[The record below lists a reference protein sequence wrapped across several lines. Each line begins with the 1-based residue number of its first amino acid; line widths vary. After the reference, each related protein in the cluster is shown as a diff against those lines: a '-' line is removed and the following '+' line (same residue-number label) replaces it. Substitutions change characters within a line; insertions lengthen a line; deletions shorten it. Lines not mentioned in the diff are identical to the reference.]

1 MSVKRY
7 RQYEI
12 AERFAD
18 TGEQMVL
25 ATNYDALLALARK
38 LRGALIF
45 DYGREPLANGTVSQ
59 NCQCAK
65 CKALRDSAWLE
76 EREE

>member
-1 MSVKRY
+1 MSVKRWTVY
-7 RQYEI
+7 DSVDV
-12 AERFAD
+12 D
-18 TGEQMVL
+18 TDVVAAMD
-25 ATNYDALLALARK
+25 YDDLLALARK

-45 DYGREPLANGTVSQ
+45 EYGLEPLSNGTVDQ

-65 CKALRDSAWLE
+65 CKMLRDSAWLE

>member
-1 MSVKRY
+1 MKVTRY
-7 RQYEI
+7 DIDMEHETMPSGI
-12 AERFAD
+12 S
-18 TGEQMVL
+18 VL
-25 ATNYDALLALARK
+25 ATDYYALLALARK

-45 DYGREPLANGTVSQ
+45 DYGREPLSNGTIDQ

>member
-7 RQYEI
+7 KNEDDGYMSDCELG
-12 AERFAD
+12 D
-18 TGEQMVL
+18 HVL
-25 ATNYDALLALARK
+25 ATDYDALLVLAKK

-45 DYGREPLANGTVSQ
+45 DYGREPLSNGTVDQ